1 MKEREKLEAAV
12 KAGDVSRVL
21 KIVAASPINSRLAW
35 EAVQEAVEA
44 NNEDII
50 DALLPSLL
58 PTQSAFPLAVAAS
71 GGQVSI
77 LRKLIPV
84 SNPRADE
91 SLALSWAAR
100 SGSVEAVEALLPFTD
115 PLASDSNALVH
126 AAREGHAEIVALLIP
141 LSDPKANGNRALW
154 EAATHG
160 HLNIVK
166 LLLPVSSA
174 IVCAMSILPDAAAR
188 GATDFIKIL
197 LKAKLPDAGDTYA
210 TGLDAAATNGHLDTV
225 NVLIPAIIK
234 AGAPRGFGNKAIYEA
249 ARAGHTSIVERLIGV
264 VSQSACSH
272 ALAAAIE
279 GGKRETAIAL
289 LDNADHIETER
300 SLYGIERKSCLAELI
315 AERQA
320 SQARK
325 HLDDHTS
332 VPALKRHRPA
342 RI

>member
-1 MKEREKLEAAV
+1 MKEREKLEEAV
-12 KAGDVSRVL
+12 TAGDVARVL
-21 KIVAASPINSRLAW
+21 KIVAASPISSRLAW
-35 EAVQEAVEA
+35 EAIQEAVEA

-84 SNPRADE
+84 SSPSADE

-188 GATDFIKIL
+188 GATDVIKIL

-249 ARAGHTSIVERLIGV
+249 ARAGHTRIVERLIGV

-272 ALAAAIE
+272 ALAAAVQ
-279 GGKRETAIAL
+279 GDKQETAIAL
-289 LDNADHIETER
+289 LDHADHAEAER
-300 SLYGIERKSCLAELI
+300 ALYLPDRKLRLTKLI
-315 AERQA
+315 AEQEAGR
-320 SQARK
+320 ARDS
-325 HLDDHTS
+325 LDEQTCS
-332 VPALKRHRPA
+332 LSSKRDRPR

>member
-1 MKEREKLEAAV
+1 MKEREKLEEAV
-12 KAGDVSRVL
+12 KAGDVARVL
-21 KIVAASPINSRLAW
+21 KIVAASPISSRLAW

-126 AAREGHAEIVALLIP
+126 AAREGHAKVVTLLIP

-188 GATDFIKIL
+188 GATDVIKIL

-249 ARAGHTSIVERLIGV
+249 ARAGHARIVERLIGV

-272 ALAAAIE
+272 ALAAAIQ
-279 GGKRETAIAL
+279 GDRPETAIAL
-289 LDNADHIETER
+289 LDHADHAEAER
-300 SLYGIERKSCLAELI
+300 ALYLPDRKSGLTKLI
-315 AERQA
+315 AEQE
-320 SQARK
+320 ARRARDSLNK
-325 HLDDHTS
+325 QTGA
-332 VPALKRHRPA
+332 PELKWHRPA

>member
-12 KAGDVSRVL
+12 KAGDVPRVL

-77 LRKLIPV
+77 LRKFIPV

-126 AAREGHAEIVALLIP
+126 ASREGHAEIVALLIP

-160 HLNIVK
+160 HLNIMK

-174 IVCAMSILPDAAAR
+174 IVCAMSILPNAAAR
-188 GATDFIKIL
+188 GATDVIKIL
-197 LKAKLPDAGDTYA
+197 LKAKLPDPGDTYA
-210 TGLDAAATNGHLDTV
+210 TGLDAAARNGHLDTV

-234 AGAPRGFGNKAIYEA
+234 AGAPGGFGNKAIYEA
-249 ARAGHTSIVERLIGV
+249 ARAGHTRIVERLIVV

-279 GGKRETAIAL
+279 GDKRETAIAL
-289 LDNADHIETER
+289 LDYAHHAEAER
-300 SLYGIERKSCLAELI
+300 ALHLPGSKARLAELI

-320 SQARK
+320 AEARK
-325 HLDDHTS
+325 LLDEQTRVS
-332 VPALKRHRPA
+332 VLKRSRPA

>member
-1 MKEREKLEAAV
+1 MKEREKLEEAV
-12 KAGDVSRVL
+12 KGGDVARVL
-21 KIVAASPINSRLAW
+21 KIVTASPISSRLAW

-58 PTQSAFPLAVAAS
+58 PTQSAFPLAIAAS
-71 GGQVSI
+71 QAQVSI
-77 LRKLIPV
+77 LRKLIPL
-84 SNPRADE
+84 SNPRADD
-91 SLALSWAAR
+91 SLALSWAAG
-100 SGSVEAVEALLPFTD
+100 SGSIEAVQALLPFSD
-115 PLASDSNALVH
+115 PLAGDSNALAT
-126 AAREGHAEIVALLIP
+126 AAREGHTEIVALLIP
-141 LSDPKANGNRALW
+141 LSDPKAKGSRALW
-154 EAATHG
+154 QAADNG
-160 HLNIVK
+160 RLKALK

-174 IVCAMSILPDAAAR
+174 IVCAMEILPNAAAR
-188 GATDFIKIL
+188 GATDVVKIF

-210 TGLDAAATNGHLDTV
+210 SGLDVAAANGHLDTV

-249 ARAGHTSIVERLIGV
+249 ARAGHTRVVERLIGV

-279 GGKRETAIAL
+279 GDKRETAIAL
-289 LDNADHIETER
+289 LDHADHAEAER
-300 SLYGIERKSCLAELI
+300 ALYLPDSKLRLAALV

-320 SQARK
+320 TQARK
-325 HLDDHTS
+325 HLDDQTS
-332 VPALKRHRPA
+332 VPVLKRHRPV